1 MTAQVHFTPLR
12 SALLAQHNNTL
23 DVIIRVRGPQHPES
37 HVRAPLNLSLVI
49 DRSGS
54 MSGAPMAEAKKC
66 VKAIIKR
73 LGAEDRVS
81 VIAYDDHVDI
91 VSPNQSCAHQ
101 SSILKAVDRIESRGM
116 TNLFGGWE
124 GGLKEA
130 LVAKE
135 THELNRVILLSDGQL
150 NQGLTDEKE
159 IERRCAAAA
168 ELGVSTSTYG
178 LGRSFNEHIMAI
190 MSEAGQG
197 NAYYGETAEDL
208 MEPFET
214 EFDLLSNIF
223 ARGLSLK
230 LEAAEGVSVEC
241 MNDFK
246 EDSGGVMIIPD
257 LPFDAETW
265 IGLRLTIS
273 ASAIDRGQ
281 PLLALSIN
289 GLSIDGAP
297 LQLTETLPNYPGL
310 APSAFEA
317 IAPSDEV
324 KRYFSELEVARLK
337 IKARESARRKEWSV
351 VEELVGVMER
361 LDIGDWA
368 KDGVQ
373 EIKTL
378 MAERDVEL
386 FSKEAMISSMKSR
399 SQHKT
404 GLVDYTN
411 DPLADA
417 QERDSQER
425 SKVSFLQRKVRQGR
439 RRDTGS

>member
-1 MTAQVHFTPLR
+1 MSEDSRRTEDSIPNPGVEHLVYETPW
-12 SALLAQHNNTL
+12 
-23 DVIIRVRGPQHPES
+23 
-37 HVRAPLNLSLVI
+37 I
-49 DRSGS
+49 DFF
-54 MSGAPMAEAKKC
+54 
-66 VKAIIKR
+66 
-73 LGAEDRVS
+73 
-81 VIAYDDHVDI
+81 YDDI
-91 VSPNQSCAHQ
+91 VHPDGTPGKYAWVRNH
-101 SSILKAVDRIESRGM
+101 
-116 TNLFGGWE
+116 
-124 GGLKEA
+124 
-130 LVAKE
+130 
-135 THELNRVILLSDGQL
+135 SD
-150 NQGLTDEKE
+150 
-159 IERRCAAAA
+159 
-168 ELGVSTSTYG
+168 V
-178 LGRSFNEHIMAI
+178 
-190 MSEAGQG
+190 
-197 NAYYGETAEDL
+197 
-208 MEPFET
+208 
-214 EFDLLSNIF
+214 
-223 ARGLSLK
+223 
-230 LEAAEGVSVEC
+230 
-241 MNDFK
+241 
-246 EDSGGVMIIPD
+246 GGVMIIPD